1 MEFDWDRFN
10 FGDRLKY
17 KESDL
22 AVASTFRD
30 HDKLN
35 KRMLRHEEY
44 EGQYRKILNEVLDA
58 VLAGNPDGNQH
69 ILSGGERVVDLT
81 R

>member
-44 EGQYRKILNEVLDA
+44 EGQYRKILN
-58 VLAGNPDGNQH
+58 
-69 ILSGGERVVDLT
+69 
-81 R
+81 